1 MIFHLPLPRLNYVEP
16 PRLLKVRQDLSKCL
30 DKKPVAK
37 GSPHHRSDYAKIS
50 KLIRPCTIN
59 VAQRQLSIST
69 RMSSHDTNIQIKT
82 RLRSQKSYRI
92 FNVTQRPYDRG
103 KDQVI

>member
-37 GSPHHRSDYAKIS
+37 GSTHPRSDYSKIS

-59 VAQRQLSIST
+59 VAQRQLSIS
-69 RMSSHDTNIQIKT
+69 M
-82 RLRSQKSYRI
+82 
-92 FNVTQRPYDRG
+92 
-103 KDQVI
+103 